1 LAQKFSK
8 PTNCDVRKAKRVFQQ
23 YLRRTPDIGVIF
35 NPGEVEL
42 TCYADAAYNVYPD
55 ARSHIGYTFSLSK
68 QDGSFYAKS
77 RKTKL
82 TALSSTE
89 AEYVALCEAC
99 RDAVWLRRLLSDMGF
114 PQNKPTLIWQDNKST
129 IDFVR
134 GHRQHQAS
142 KHINPEFHYSG
153 EMVAKGE
160 IRIEHISTKMMVA
173 DILTKALPSYDH
185 DRLGNLLL
193 NTDTSQSI
201 Y

>member
-1 LAQKFSK
+1 MQMLHI
-8 PTNCDVRKAKRVFQQ
+8 TCI
-23 YLRRTPDIGVIF
+23 RTQEAISDI
-35 NPGEVEL
+35 L
-42 TCYADAAYNVYPD
+42 
-55 ARSHIGYTFSLSK
+55 SLSASK
-68 QDGSFYAKS
+68 MGLFMPKRS

-99 RDAVWLRRLLSDMGF
+99 RDAVWLRRLLSDIGF

-142 KHINPEFHYSG
+142 KHINPKFHYSG

-160 IRIEHISTKMMVA
+160 ICIEHISTKMMIA

-193 NTDTSQSI
+193 NTDKNNT